1 MKEQSAE
8 EREQLSYNKN
18 LDSIKSNVYEL
29 LTEAIAI
36 PNEKQVNLE
45 SIGLLKFNFQLDD
58 FDLIRFTNFMIEKTQ
73 LFKILKSIIN
83 QEYQENMVI

>member
-1 MKEQSAE
+1 M
-8 EREQLSYNKN
+8 
-18 LDSIKSNVYEL
+18 
-29 LTEAIAI
+29 
-36 PNEKQVNLE
+36 NLE